1 VTAAVGFWTLDR
13 IGAALSRELTGARP
27 KGSAPVRAIAT
38 DTRGLSAG
46 DCFVALRGENFDGH
60 EFLAGAVA
68 AGAVAVVIDRPEAAK
83 GLGVPAFVVRD
94 TLRALGALAQ
104 FRRRVWGGPVIGV
117 GGSAGKTTT
126 KELLAAALGA
136 RLEVHATS
144 GNFNNLV
151 GVPLTLLAMPDHSDV
166 AVVEM
171 GMNVP
176 GEMERLREIAA
187 PDMVVVTCVAEEHL
201 EGLGSMDGVM
211 REESLLF
218 DGAAIAIT
226 PASQPEVGAAA
237 KGRARRVVQAGL
249 DGGDVRAARWTVD
262 SAGLGTIEIDGVTVR
277 PTARGAHNLRNAM
290 LALAAARE
298 CGVSMADAARGIAGA
313 VLPHMRVSWEPLGS
327 ATVINDA
334 YNASPASMRAALDL
348 LAGAGSGRQRVA
360 VLGGMRELGTHAAR
374 LHEEVARYALDT
386 PVEIVA
392 GIGELGDALRAA
404 APNDARVVTARDVN
418 DLWPALKAR
427 LAPNAVILL
436 KASRGVKLE
445 RLLPHLTAW
454 SVR

>member
-13 IGAALSRELTGARP
+13 VGAALARELTGARP
-27 KGSAPVRAIAT
+27 VGPQILRTINT
-38 DTRGLSAG
+38 DTRALAAG
-46 DCFVALRGENFDGH
+46 DCFVALRGEHFDAH
-60 EFLAGAVA
+60 DFLTGAVA
-68 AGAVAVVIDRPEAAK
+68 AGAAALVIDRPERAA
-83 GLGVPAFVVRD
+83 GLGVPVFVVRD
-94 TLRALGALAQ
+94 TLRALGALAH
-104 FRRRVWGGPVIGV
+104 FRRRAWGGPVIGV

-176 GEMERLREIAA
+176 GEMARLRDIAA

-201 EGLGSMDGVM
+201 EGLGSLDGVM

-218 DGAAIAIT
+218 DGAAVAIT

-237 KGRARRVVQAGL
+237 AGRSRRVVQAGL
-249 DGGDVRAARWTVD
+249 DSGDVRAERWSVEPE
-262 SAGLGTIEIDGVTVR
+262 GLGTIEIEGVTVR
-277 PTARGAHNLRNAM
+277 PAARGAHNLRNAM

-298 CGVSMADAARGIAGA
+298 CGVSMADAARGMAGA
-313 VLPHMRVSWEPLGS
+313 VSPKMRVSWEPLG
-327 ATVINDA
+327 AAAVINDA

-348 LAGAGSGRQRVA
+348 LANAAGGRQRVA
-360 VLGGMRELGTHAAR
+360 VLGGMRELGAHAAR
-374 LHEEVARYALDT
+374 LHDEVARYALAS
-386 PVEIVA
+386 PVEVIA

-404 APNDARVVTARDVN
+404 GRDDPRVLTGRDVD
-418 DLWPALKAR
+418 DLWPALQTR